1 MGPPAVCSPIRR
13 RADQPAMLRAG
24 HAVALCTLALLTL
37 GVVMVTSAGLNV
49 RPIGPA
55 GVTEGYGP
63 SSAGA
68 MFASIALS
76 RTGMYMALAV
86 AAMWLASVMPLRGFA
101 HAAARPV
108 DDRRLALAIGVGVL
122 AMLALLA
129 LVYLPG
135 VGREVNGSSRWFELP
150 LPGAGRLSVQPSE
163 IVKWGMIALL
173 AWYCVARA
181 DRLSRFRAGVL
192 PGLAI
197 LGVLSAVVLI
207 EDLGTGV
214 LIASVGC
221 LLMLAA
227 GCRFTHF
234 MLFAPLGLFAV
245 GVAIWSSPYRL
256 RRLVAF
262 LDPYGD
268 TTDTGYQMIQSLGA
282 ISGGGGFGR
291 GLGHGIQ
298 KLGYLPE
305 DQTDFVF
312 AIICEELGIIGALLV
327 AALFTSLL
335 WFGLSIVRR
344 ERVAML
350 KLIGLGVLLTI
361 GLQTIMNLFVVTGL
375 GPTKGIALPLLS
387 AGGTG
392 WVLTAASLGLLV
404 GMDRAHARQAGRV
417 PDSLADQAREQEPR
431 RRTAPIP
438 EIVVTTRTR
447 RTRAK

>member
-1 MGPPAVCSPIRR
+1 
-13 RADQPAMLRAG
+13 MLRAG

-68 MFASIALS
+68 MFASIVLS

-86 AAMWLASVMPLRGFA
+86 GAMWLASVVPLRGFA
-101 HAAARPV
+101 QAAARPV
-108 DDRRLALAIGVGVL
+108 GDRRLLLAMSVGVL
-122 AMLALLA
+122 AMLAMLA

-181 DRLSRFRAGVL
+181 DRLGRFRAGVL

-214 LIASVGC
+214 LIGSVGC

-227 GCRFTHF
+227 GCRIKHF
-234 MLFAPLGLFAV
+234 LLFAPLGLLAV
-245 GVAIWSSPYRL
+245 GMAIWTSPYRL

-262 LDPYGD
+262 LDPYAD

-282 ISGGGGFGR
+282 ISGGGGLGR

-312 AIICEELGIIGALLV
+312 AIICEELGIVGAVLV
-327 AALFTSLL
+327 AALFMGLL

-344 ERVAML
+344 EPAAML
-350 KLIGLGVLLTI
+350 KLVGLGVLLTI
-361 GLQTIMNLFVVTGL
+361 GLQMIMNLFVVTGL

-387 AGGTG
+387 SGGTG
-392 WVLTAASLGLLV
+392 WVLTAAALGLLV
-404 GMDRAHARQAGRV
+404 GMDRVHARGAGRA
-417 PDSLADQAREQEPR
+417 PDPLADRARERQTR
-431 RRTAPIP
+431 LRTAPIP
-438 EIVVTTRTR
+438 QIVVTRKTRHGA
-447 RTRAK
+447 RAR